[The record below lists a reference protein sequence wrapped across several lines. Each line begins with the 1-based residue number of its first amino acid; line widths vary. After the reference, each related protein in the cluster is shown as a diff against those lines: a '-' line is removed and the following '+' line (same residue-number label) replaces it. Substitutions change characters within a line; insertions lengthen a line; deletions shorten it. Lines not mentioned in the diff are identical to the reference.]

1 MKKVLFLLISIF
13 SFAFLIPSQSFA
25 QTNTDTSYNVT
36 YSVNQTGMTHA
47 NFAVGLKN
55 TTSDM
60 YVSSYSLQVGFINI
74 SNVQA
79 SDGKA
84 ITPTVKK
91 NDNGHL
97 ITLHF
102 NKQVVGVG
110 KILQFNLSFDTPDVA
125 QKTGEIWEINIPGI
139 GKQANFSDFSVH
151 VDVPSSFGKA
161 RFIKP
166 QQSGDNLTFTKE
178 QLGNSGISIT
188 FGQQQVYAF
197 DLIYNLGNKNLFP
210 LQTEIA
216 LPPTTNYQDITIENM
231 NPAPSNVIRDKD
243 GNWLAQYTLLP
254 SKKIQVRVSGRAF
267 VSDTPRQ
274 EILSKENQSLYLE
287 PQPYWQTKDA
297 TIQQLATELKTPE
310 NIYNYV
316 RTHLTYDFS
325 RVTVDQKRLGGAYV
339 AQHPQSAVCLEF
351 TDLFVA
357 LARAAGIPS
366 RSIDGF
372 AYTQNTKERPTSLL
386 VNDVLHAWPEYYD
399 TDAQTWRVVDPTWG
413 NTTGGVD
420 YFHVLDFDHVAFSIR
435 GANSAYPV
443 PAGGYK
449 LDGQENDKDVQ
460 VTFTTDTK
468 LPDPKISIEENVP
481 KEALAGLPIHAGVTI
496 SNVGNTI
503 TPQQTIA
510 ITTNGISPKSQNV
523 TIPPIPPYGHVTTP
537 IDFSAA
543 SLLTN
548 SHSVVTIQ
556 VGSTTLSKTITVV
569 PFYLKK
575 DILLGGGIVVIFC
588 IILCIIAA
596 GTRRLSISRK

>member
-1 MKKVLFLLISIF
+1 MKKVIFLLVSIF
-13 SFAFLIPSQSFA
+13 SFVFILPSQSFA
-25 QTNTDTSYNVT
+25 QTNTEASYNVT
-36 YSVNQTGMTHA
+36 YSVNQSGMTHA

-60 YVSSYSLQVGFINI
+60 YVSSYSLQVGFVNI
-74 SNVQA
+74 TNVEA

-84 ITPTVKK
+84 IIPTVKK
-91 NDNGHL
+91 NDNGYL

-102 NKQVVGVG
+102 NKEVVGVG

-151 VDVPSSFGKA
+151 VNVPPSFGKA

-166 QQSGDNLTFTKE
+166 QQTGDNLTFTKE

-254 SKKIQVRVSGRAF
+254 SKKIQVRVAGRAF
-267 VSDTPRQ
+267 VSDTPRP
-274 EILSKENQSLYLE
+274 EILSKEDQSMYLQS
-287 PQPYWQTKDA
+287 QPYWQTKDA
-297 TIQQLATELKTPE
+297 TIQQLASELKTPE

-351 TDLFVA
+351 TDLFVS

-386 VNDVLHAWPEYYD
+386 VNDVLHDWPEYYD
-399 TDAQTWRVVDPTWG
+399 TAAQTWRVVDPTWG

-435 GANSAYPV
+435 GVNSAYPI

-460 VTFTTDTK
+460 VTFATDTK

-481 KEALAGLPIHAGVTI
+481 KEALAGLPIHATVTI

-503 TPQQTIA
+503 TPQQNIVIA
-510 ITTNGISPKSQNV
+510 ATGISPKSQNI
-523 TIPPIPPYGHVTTP
+523 TIPPIPPYGHVSAP

-548 SHSVVTIQ
+548 SRSVVTIQ
-556 VGSTTLSKTITVV
+556 LGSTTLSKNITVV

-588 IILCIIAA
+588 IIICIIAA
-596 GTRRLSISRK
+596 GARRLSVSRK